1 MVMLPGLGDMNS
13 VWGPLLSPPWG
24 TLGAWSDLEARH
36 APSIGGS
43 PARSLKIRQELLT
56 GPHFLLPP
64 AKATLEVTAHA
75 AGIQLGGHEGH
86 PSLAES

>member
-1 MVMLPGLGDMNS
+1 MFPQ
-13 VWGPLLSPPWG
+13 
-24 TLGAWSDLEARH
+24 LEAH
-36 APSIGGS
+36 QPEAC
-43 PARSLKIRQELLT
+43 RQELLT
-56 GPHFLLPP
+56 GPHLLLPP